1 MTTIGDAR
9 QAVADAAARAELYR
23 LWYAGQRMGAT
34 HPHILEMMGV
44 LGRAPVVEELRSN
57 LLEGTRQ
64 RRTITSVLKQNARL
78 TAPFERA
85 ILIFGEES
93 GTFEQS
99 LSSLIGHFKAEHRLL
114 QKIWSKLTYPMIT
127 SLAAIFIA
135 PLPLLFVNR
144 SGAYGL
150 IVIAGV
156 LVWYGFGGAVITGL
170 AAKYAAHR
178 EFVLARLARALAT
191 GVEAGLPL
199 DRVVTLAVQSTS
211 HPEISAHVSR
221 IPAQHLATQSLSETF
236 EGCAVIPAELKAALR
251 VAEVSGDFSGALRKL
266 ADLYDPDRA
275 R

>member
-1 MTTIGDAR
+1 MTTIGQAR
-9 QAVADAAARAELYR
+9 QAVAAAAARAELYR
-23 LWYAGQRMGAT
+23 LWHAGQRMGAA

-44 LGRAPVVEELRSN
+44 LGRAPVVEELRSR

-64 RRTITSVLKQNARL
+64 RRTITSVLTQNPQL

-114 QKIWSKLTYPMIT
+114 RKIWSKLTYPMIT

-135 PLPLLFVNR
+135 PLPLLFMNR
-144 SGAYGL
+144 GSAYWL
-150 IVIAGV
+150 IVIAG
-156 LVWYGFGGAVITGL
+156 LLIWYVFGGAVITGL
-170 AAKYAAHR
+170 AAKYASHR
-178 EFVLARLARALAT
+178 DFVLARLARALAT

-199 DRVVTLAVQSTS
+199 DRVVTLAVQATS
-211 HPEISAHVSR
+211 HPAISAHVGR
-221 IPAQHLATQSLSETF
+221 IPVPQLATRSLSETF
-236 EGCAVIPAELKAALR
+236 EGCSVIPVELNAALR
-251 VAEVSGDFSGALRKL
+251 VAEASGDFSGALRKL